1 VEAVMIVGSL
11 LLARCEQKEF
21 KIDARSVVA
30 PAVARG
36 RLDDGRL
43 HGCSREQRKWS
54 MVKHEEG

>member
-1 VEAVMIVGSL
+1 MIVGSL

-36 RLDDGRL
+36 RLDGGGL

-54 MVKHEEG
+54 RVKG